1 MEHPGPNGWKRSF
14 IPTEREGVSPITA
27 GPSGRKNC
35 APPIPVGPQGPHL
48 PQRKD
53 NATMKIAEVESLLL
67 GGAHFVRITTDRG
80 LVGLGQSG
88 CWAYPEA
95 VDAVVHTFAGYLI
108 GQDPR
113 QIERHWQHVY

>member
-1 MEHPGPNGWKRSF
+1 
-14 IPTEREGVSPITA
+14 
-27 GPSGRKNC
+27 
-35 APPIPVGPQGPHL
+35 
-48 PQRKD
+48 
-53 NATMKIAEVESLLL
+53 MKIAEVESLLL

-113 QIERHWQHVY
+113 QIERH